1 MLEIKPVEDKEIQK
15 KYCEA
20 AGVTYVADALAYM
33 AFVNTMETGFCQFG
47 IKGNVGYIYS
57 LTQMPEK
64 DDTEALFIMA
74 RAALSFMALCG
85 AEIADVT
92 DACVLSDK
100 ETVTYSYYQKNIK
113 PAPNA
118 KKKGWVC
125 KICGY
130 VYEGEELPEDFTCPL
145 CKHPAS
151 DFERL

>member
-15 KYCEA
+15 KYCET

-33 AFVNTMETGFCQFG
+33 AFVNTMETGLCQFG

-85 AEIADVT
+85 AEIADMT
-92 DACVLSDK
+92 DCETTDRLKNVVGFKKDENGKYLLS
-100 ETVTYSYYQKNIK
+100 IK
-113 PAPNA
+113 GMNEHH
-118 KKKGWVC
+118 C
-125 KICGY
+125 K
-130 VYEGEELPEDFTCPL
+130 
-145 CKHPAS
+145 
-151 DFERL
+151 